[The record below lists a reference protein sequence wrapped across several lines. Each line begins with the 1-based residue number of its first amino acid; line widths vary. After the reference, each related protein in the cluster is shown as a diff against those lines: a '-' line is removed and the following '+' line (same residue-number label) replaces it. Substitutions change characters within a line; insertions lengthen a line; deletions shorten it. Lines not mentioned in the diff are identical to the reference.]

1 MSHLETQN
9 LTYVYGEG
17 TPFKITALDNVNI
30 YLEKGEF
37 VAIIGHTGSGK
48 STLVQHLNGLLK
60 ASNGCVLLDGKN
72 IHDSKQTLFDARFR
86 VGLCF
91 QYPEYQLFES
101 TVYKDIA
108 FGPTNMG
115 LSEAEIDDRVRSA
128 AKYVG
133 IPDEMLAKSPFDLS
147 GGEKRRVAIAGV
159 ISMEPEILILDEP
172 TAGLDP
178 KERVRFRN
186 IISSLAQNR
195 TVILSTHIVSDIET
209 IATKVVMIKDHKLLC
224 SSTVEEVCSTL
235 KGKLY
240 EQDSRIKLSKNDLFI
255 SERQDANCIQNRF
268 VSLNPP
274 EGAVPVTPNLEDVFL
289 YIYREGV

>member
-1 MSHLETQN
+1 MSHLKTEN
-9 LTYVYGEG
+9 LSYVYGDG

-30 YLEKGEF
+30 DLEKGEL

-60 ASNGCVLLDGKN
+60 PTEGKIFLDDEN
-72 IHDSKQTLFDARFR
+72 IWESKSKVYDTRFR

-115 LSEAEIDDRVRSA
+115 LNEKEIDERVRSA

-133 IPDEMLAKSPFDLS
+133 IPDSMLTKSPFDLS

-159 ISMEPEILILDEP
+159 ISMEPEVLILDEP
-172 TAGLDP
+172 TSGLDP
-178 KERVRFRN
+178 RGREQILGLIKNYREKTGK
-186 IISSLAQNR
+186 
-195 TVILSTHIVSDIET
+195 TVIIVSHSMDDVARF
-209 IATKVVMIKDHKLLC
+209 ATKVIVMNDSRVENSGTVDEIFEN
-224 SSTVEEVCSTL
+224 SSRLSEIGLSVPQITEIFIRLKKMGYPVSEKVYTVEQGHSEL
-235 KGKLY
+235 M
-240 EQDSRIKLSKNDLFI
+240 RLFA
-255 SERQDANCIQNRF
+255 ERGI
-268 VSLNPP
+268 V
-274 EGAVPVTPNLEDVFL
+274 
-289 YIYREGV
+289 

>member
-30 YLEKGEF
+30 DIPKGEF

-60 ASNGCVLLDGKN
+60 PTGGKIFLDGDD
-72 IHDSKQTLFDARFR
+72 IWQSKSKIFDTRFR

-91 QYPEYQLFES
+91 QYPEYQLFEE

-115 LSEAEIDDRVRSA
+115 LSKAEIDERVRNA

-133 IPDEMLAKSPFDLS
+133 IPDDMLLKSPFDLS

-172 TAGLDP
+172 TSGLDP
-178 KERVRFRN
+178 MGREQILGLIKNYRE
-186 IISSLAQNR
+186 QTGK
-195 TVILSTHIVSDIET
+195 TVVIVSHSMDDVARF
-209 IATKVVMIKDHKLLC
+209 ATKVIVMN
-224 SSTVEEVCSTL
+224 SSKMEMSGTVDEVFERASRLREIGLSVPQITEIFIRLREKGYNVSEKIYTVEQGYLEL
-235 KGKLY
+235 KKLF
-240 EQDSRIKLSKNDLFI
+240 EGRGI
-255 SERQDANCIQNRF
+255 S
-268 VSLNPP
+268 
-274 EGAVPVTPNLEDVFL
+274 
-289 YIYREGV
+289 

>member
-1 MSHLETQN
+1 MSHLKTEN

-30 YLEKGEF
+30 ELDKGEF

-60 ASNGCVLLDGKN
+60 PTDGKIFLDEKN
-72 IHDSKQTLFDARFR
+72 IHGSKSTIFDARFR

-91 QYPEYQLFES
+91 QYPEYQLFEE

-115 LSEAEIDDRVRSA
+115 LSKGEIDERVRKA

-133 IPDEMLAKSPFDLS
+133 IPDEMLGKSPFDLS
-147 GGEKRRVAIAGV
+147 GGQKRRVAIAGV

-172 TAGLDP
+172 TSGLDP
-178 KERVRFRN
+178 MGREQ
-186 IISSLAQNR
+186 ILSLIKNYR
-195 TVILSTHIVSDIET
+195 EKTGKTVIIVSHSMEDVARF
-209 IATKVVMIKDHKLLC
+209 ATKVIVMNDSKVEMTGTVDEVFEKASRLREIGLSVPQITEIFIKLREKGYNV
-224 SSTVEEVCSTL
+224 SEKIYTVEQGYLEL
-235 KGKLY
+235 KKLF
-240 EQDSRIKLSKNDLFI
+240 EGRGI
-255 SERQDANCIQNRF
+255 S
-268 VSLNPP
+268 
-274 EGAVPVTPNLEDVFL
+274 
-289 YIYREGV
+289 

>member
-1 MSHLETQN
+1 MSHLKTEN
-9 LTYVYGEG
+9 LTFTYGEG

-30 YLEKGEF
+30 ELSKGEF

-60 ASNGCVLLDGKN
+60 PTNGKIFLDGKN
-72 IHDSKQTLFDARFR
+72 IHDSKSTLYDARFR

-91 QYPEYQLFES
+91 QYPEYQLFEE

-115 LSEAEIDDRVRSA
+115 LSKTEIDERVRNA

-133 IPDEMLAKSPFDLS
+133 IPDEMLLKSPFDLS

-172 TAGLDP
+172 TSGLDP
-178 KERVRFRN
+178 MGREQ
-186 IISSLAQNR
+186 ILSLIKKYREQTGK
-195 TVILSTHIVSDIET
+195 TVIIVSHSMDDVARF
-209 IATKVVMIKDHKLLC
+209 ATKVIVMNSSRVEMMGTVDEVFEKSSRLREIGLSVPQITEIFIKLREKGYNV
-224 SSTVEEVCSTL
+224 SEKIYTVEQGYAEL
-235 KGKLY
+235 KKL
-240 EQDSRIKLSKNDLFI
+240 F
-255 SERQDANCIQNRF
+255 
-268 VSLNPP
+268 
-274 EGAVPVTPNLEDVFL
+274 EGSVT
-289 YIYREGV
+289 R

>member
-9 LTYVYGEG
+9 LTFTYGEG

-30 YLEKGEF
+30 DIPEGEF

-60 ASNGCVLLDGKN
+60 ASGGKVLLDGKN
-72 IHDSKQTLFDARFR
+72 IHENKQTLFDARFR

-91 QYPEYQLFES
+91 QYPEYQLFEE

-115 LSEAEIDDRVRSA
+115 LLKGEIDERVRNA

-133 IPDEMLAKSPFDLS
+133 IPDEMLSKSPFDLS

-172 TAGLDP
+172 TSGLDP
-178 KERVRFRN
+178 MGREQILELIKNYRE
-186 IISSLAQNR
+186 QTGK
-195 TVILSTHIVSDIET
+195 TVVIVSHSMDDVARF
-209 IATKVVMIKDHKLLC
+209 ATKVIVMNNSKVEMTGTVDEVFEKASRLREIGLSVPQITEIFLKLREKGYNV
-224 SSTVEEVCSTL
+224 SEKIYTVEQGYLEL
-235 KGKLY
+235 KKLF
-240 EQDSRIKLSKNDLFI
+240 EGSVTND
-255 SERQDANCIQNRF
+255 
-268 VSLNPP
+268 
-274 EGAVPVTPNLEDVFL
+274 
-289 YIYREGV
+289 

>member
-1 MSHLETQN
+1 MSHLKTEN
-9 LTYVYGEG
+9 LSYVYGEG

-30 YLEKGEF
+30 DLEKGEL

-60 ASNGCVLLDGKN
+60 PTEGKIFLDDEN
-72 IHDSKQTLFDARFR
+72 IWESKSKVYDTRFR

-115 LSEAEIDDRVRSA
+115 LNEKEIDERVHSA

-133 IPDEMLAKSPFDLS
+133 IPDSMLTKSPFDLS

-159 ISMEPEILILDEP
+159 ISMEPEVLILDEP
-172 TAGLDP
+172 TSGLDP
-178 KERVRFRN
+178 RGREQILGLIKNYREKTGK
-186 IISSLAQNR
+186 
-195 TVILSTHIVSDIET
+195 TVIIVSHSMDDVARF
-209 IATKVVMIKDHKLLC
+209 ATKVIVMNDSRVENSGTVDEIFEN
-224 SSTVEEVCSTL
+224 SSRLSEIGLSVPQITEIFIRLKKMGYPVSEKVYTVEQGHSEL
-235 KGKLY
+235 M
-240 EQDSRIKLSKNDLFI
+240 RLFA
-255 SERQDANCIQNRF
+255 ERGI
-268 VSLNPP
+268 V
-274 EGAVPVTPNLEDVFL
+274 
-289 YIYREGV
+289 

>member
-30 YLEKGEF
+30 DIPKGEF

-60 ASNGCVLLDGKN
+60 PTGGKIFLDGDN
-72 IHDSKQTLFDARFR
+72 IWQSKSKIFDTRFR

-91 QYPEYQLFES
+91 QYSEYQLFEE

-115 LSEAEIDDRVRSA
+115 LSKAEIDERVRNA

-133 IPDEMLAKSPFDLS
+133 IPDDMLSKSPFDLS

-172 TAGLDP
+172 TSGLDP
-178 KERVRFRN
+178 MGREH
-186 IISSLAQNR
+186 ILALIKNYR
-195 TVILSTHIVSDIET
+195 EKTGKTVIIVSHSMDDVARF
-209 IATKVVMIKDHKLLC
+209 ATKVIVMNSSKVEMSGTVDEVFEKASRLREIGLSVPQITEIFIKLREKGYPV
-224 SSTVEEVCSTL
+224 SEKIYTVEQGYLEL
-235 KGKLY
+235 KKLF
-240 EQDSRIKLSKNDLFI
+240 EGRGI
-255 SERQDANCIQNRF
+255 S
-268 VSLNPP
+268 
-274 EGAVPVTPNLEDVFL
+274 
-289 YIYREGV
+289 

>member
-30 YLEKGEF
+30 NIEKGEF

-48 STLVQHLNGLLK
+48 STLVQHLNVLLK
-60 ASNGCVLLDGKN
+60 PTDGRIFLDGKD
-72 IHDSKQTLFDARFR
+72 IHQSKSTLFDTRFR

-91 QYPEYQLFES
+91 QYPEYQLFEE

-115 LSEAEIDDRVRSA
+115 LSKAEIDERVRNA

-133 IPDEMLAKSPFDLS
+133 IPDEMLSKSPFDLS

-172 TAGLDP
+172 TSGLDP
-178 KERVRFRN
+178 MGREQ
-186 IISSLAQNR
+186 ILALIKNYREQTGK
-195 TVILSTHIVSDIET
+195 TVIIVSHSMDDVARF
-209 IATKVVMIKDHKLLC
+209 ATKVIVMNSSKVEMSGTVDEVFEKAYRLREIGLSVPQITEIFIKLREKGYPV
-224 SSTVEEVCSTL
+224 SEKIYTVEQGYLEL
-235 KGKLY
+235 K
-240 EQDSRIKLSKNDLFI
+240 RLFEGRGI
-255 SERQDANCIQNRF
+255 S
-268 VSLNPP
+268 
-274 EGAVPVTPNLEDVFL
+274 
-289 YIYREGV
+289 

>member
-1 MSHLETQN
+1 MSHLKTEN
-9 LTYVYGEG
+9 LSYVYGEG

-30 YLEKGEF
+30 DLEKGEL

-60 ASNGCVLLDGKN
+60 PTDGKIFLDDEN
-72 IHDSKQTLFDARFR
+72 IWESKSRVYDTRFR

-115 LSEAEIDDRVRSA
+115 LNEKEIDERVRSA

-133 IPDEMLAKSPFDLS
+133 IPDSMLTKSPFDLS

-159 ISMEPEILILDEP
+159 ISMEPEVLILDEP
-172 TAGLDP
+172 TSGLDP
-178 KERVRFRN
+178 RGREQILGLIKNYREKTGK
-186 IISSLAQNR
+186 
-195 TVILSTHIVSDIET
+195 TVIIVSHSMDDVARF
-209 IATKVVMIKDHKLLC
+209 ATKVIVMNDSRVENSGTVDEIFEN
-224 SSTVEEVCSTL
+224 SSRLSEIGLSVPQITEIFIRLKKMGYPVSEKVYTVEQGHSEL
-235 KGKLY
+235 M
-240 EQDSRIKLSKNDLFI
+240 RLFA
-255 SERQDANCIQNRF
+255 ERGI
-268 VSLNPP
+268 V
-274 EGAVPVTPNLEDVFL
+274 
-289 YIYREGV
+289 

>member
-1 MSHLETQN
+1 MSHLKTEN

-30 YLEKGEF
+30 DIEKGEF

-60 ASNGCVLLDGKN
+60 ASSGKVFLDEKN
-72 IHDSKQTLFDARFR
+72 IHESKQTLFDARFR

-91 QYPEYQLFES
+91 QYPEYQLFEE

-108 FGPTNMG
+108 FGPGNMG
-115 LSEAEIDDRVRSA
+115 LSKSEIDERVRNA

-133 IPDEMLAKSPFDLS
+133 VPDSMLSKSPFDLS

-172 TAGLDP
+172 TSGLDP
-178 KERVRFRN
+178 MGREQILELV
-186 IISSLAQNR
+186 QNYR
-195 TVILSTHIVSDIET
+195 EQTGKTVIIVSHSMDDVARF
-209 IATKVVMIKDHKLLC
+209 ATKVIVMNDAKVEMTGTVDEVFEKSSRLREIGLSVPQITEIFIKLREKGYNV
-224 SSTVEEVCSTL
+224 SEKVYTVEQGYIEL
-235 KGKLY
+235 KKL
-240 EQDSRIKLSKNDLFI
+240 F
-255 SERQDANCIQNRF
+255 
-268 VSLNPP
+268 
-274 EGAVPVTPNLEDVFL
+274 EGSVTE
-289 YIYREGV
+289 

>member
-1 MSHLETQN
+1 MSHLKTEN
-9 LTYVYGEG
+9 LTYTYGEG

-30 YLEKGEF
+30 DIEKGEF

-60 ASNGCVLLDGKN
+60 PSYGKIFLDGKN
-72 IHDSKQTLFDARFR
+72 IHDSKSTLYDARFR

-91 QYPEYQLFES
+91 QYPEYQLFEE

-115 LSEAEIDDRVRSA
+115 LSKTEIDERVRNA

-133 IPDEMLAKSPFDLS
+133 IPDEMLGKSPFDLS

-172 TAGLDP
+172 TSGLDP
-178 KERVRFRN
+178 MGREQILGLIKNYRE
-186 IISSLAQNR
+186 QTGK
-195 TVILSTHIVSDIET
+195 TVIIVSHSMDDVARF
-209 IATKVVMIKDHKLLC
+209 ATKVIVMNSSKVEMSGTVDEVFERASRLREIGLSVPQITEIFIKLREKGY
-224 SSTVEEVCSTL
+224 SVSEKIYTVEQGYAEL
-235 KGKLY
+235 KKL
-240 EQDSRIKLSKNDLFI
+240 F
-255 SERQDANCIQNRF
+255 ER
-268 VSLNPP
+268 S
-274 EGAVPVTPNLEDVFL
+274 VTRD
-289 YIYREGV
+289 

>member
-1 MSHLETQN
+1 MSHLETKN

-30 YLEKGEF
+30 SLEKGEF
-37 VAIIGHTGSGK
+37 VAVIGHTGSGK

-60 ASNGCVLLDGKN
+60 PTDGKIFLDNEN
-72 IHDSKQTLFDARFR
+72 IWQSKSKIFDTRFR

-91 QYPEYQLFES
+91 QYPEYQLFEE

-115 LSEAEIDDRVRSA
+115 LSKGEIDERVRKA

-133 IPDEMLAKSPFDLS
+133 IPDDMLLKSPFDLS

-172 TAGLDP
+172 TSGLDP
-178 KERVRFRN
+178 RGREQ
-186 IISSLAQNR
+186 ILALIKNYR
-195 TVILSTHIVSDIET
+195 EETGKTVIIVSHSMDDVARF
-209 IATKVVMIKDHKLLC
+209 ATKVIVMNNSKVEMSGTVDDVFEKASRLREIGLSVPQITEIFIKLREKGYPV
-224 SSTVEEVCSTL
+224 SEKIYTVEQGYLEL
-235 KGKLY
+235 KKLF
-240 EQDSRIKLSKNDLFI
+240 EGREI
-255 SERQDANCIQNRF
+255 S
-268 VSLNPP
+268 
-274 EGAVPVTPNLEDVFL
+274 
-289 YIYREGV
+289 

>member
-9 LTYVYGEG
+9 LTYIYGEG

-30 YLEKGEF
+30 SIAKGEF

-60 ASNGCVLLDGKN
+60 PTCGKIFLDGEN
-72 IHDSKQTLFDARFR
+72 IWQSKSKIFDTRFR

-91 QYPEYQLFES
+91 QYPEYQLFEE

-115 LSEAEIDDRVRSA
+115 LSKAEIDERVRNA

-133 IPDEMLAKSPFDLS
+133 IPDEMLLKSPFDLS

-172 TAGLDP
+172 TSGLDP
-178 KERVRFRN
+178 MGREQ
-186 IISSLAQNR
+186 ILALIKNYREQTGK
-195 TVILSTHIVSDIET
+195 TVIIVSHSMDDVARF
-209 IATKVVMIKDHKLLC
+209 ATKVIVMNSSKVEMSGTVDEVFEKASRLREIGLSVPQITEILIKLREKGYNV
-224 SSTVEEVCSTL
+224 SEKIYTVEQGYLEL
-235 KGKLY
+235 KKLF
-240 EQDSRIKLSKNDLFI
+240 EGRGI
-255 SERQDANCIQNRF
+255 S
-268 VSLNPP
+268 
-274 EGAVPVTPNLEDVFL
+274 
-289 YIYREGV
+289 

>member
-30 YLEKGEF
+30 DIPKGEF

-60 ASNGCVLLDGKN
+60 PTGGKIFLDGDN
-72 IHDSKQTLFDARFR
+72 IWQSKSKIFDTRFR

-91 QYPEYQLFES
+91 QYPEYQLFEE

-115 LSEAEIDDRVRSA
+115 LSKAEIDERVRNA

-133 IPDEMLAKSPFDLS
+133 IPDDMLLKSPFDLS

-172 TAGLDP
+172 TSGLDP
-178 KERVRFRN
+178 MGREQILGLIKNYRE
-186 IISSLAQNR
+186 QTGK
-195 TVILSTHIVSDIET
+195 TVIIVSHSMDDVARF
-209 IATKVVMIKDHKLLC
+209 ATKVIAMNSSKVEMTGTVDEVFERASRLREIGLSVPQITEIFIKLREKGYDVSEKIY
-224 SSTVEEVCSTL
+224 TVEQGYLEL
-235 KGKLY
+235 K
-240 EQDSRIKLSKNDLFI
+240 RLFEGRGI
-255 SERQDANCIQNRF
+255 S
-268 VSLNPP
+268 
-274 EGAVPVTPNLEDVFL
+274 
-289 YIYREGV
+289 

>member
-30 YLEKGEF
+30 DIPKGEF
-37 VAIIGHTGSGK
+37 IAIIGHTGSGK

-60 ASNGCVLLDGKN
+60 PTGGKIFLDGDN
-72 IHDSKQTLFDARFR
+72 IWQSKSKIFDTRFR

-91 QYPEYQLFES
+91 QYPEYQLFEES
-101 TVYKDIA
+101 VYKDIA

-115 LSEAEIDDRVRSA
+115 LSKAEIDERVRNA

-133 IPDEMLAKSPFDLS
+133 IPDDMLSKSPFDLS

-172 TAGLDP
+172 TSGLDP
-178 KERVRFRN
+178 MGREH
-186 IISSLAQNR
+186 ILALIKNYR
-195 TVILSTHIVSDIET
+195 EKTGKTVIIVSHSMDDVARF
-209 IATKVVMIKDHKLLC
+209 ATKVIVMYSSKVLMSGTVDEVFEKASRLREIGLSVPQITEIFIKLREKGYPV
-224 SSTVEEVCSTL
+224 SEKIYTVEQGYLEL
-235 KGKLY
+235 KKLF
-240 EQDSRIKLSKNDLFI
+240 EGRGI
-255 SERQDANCIQNRF
+255 S
-268 VSLNPP
+268 
-274 EGAVPVTPNLEDVFL
+274 
-289 YIYREGV
+289 

>member
-9 LTYVYGEG
+9 LTFTYGEG

-30 YLEKGEF
+30 SLEKGEF

-60 ASNGCVLLDGKN
+60 ASSGSVLLDGKN
-72 IHDSKQTLFDARFR
+72 IHENKQTLFDARFR

-91 QYPEYQLFES
+91 QYPEYQLFEE

-115 LSEAEIDDRVRSA
+115 LSKGEIDERVRSA

-133 IPDEMLAKSPFDLS
+133 IPDEMLSKSPFDLS

-172 TAGLDP
+172 TSGLDP
-178 KERVRFRN
+178 MGREQILELIKNYREKTGK
-186 IISSLAQNR
+186 
-195 TVILSTHIVSDIET
+195 TVIIVSHSMDDVARF
-209 IATKVVMIKDHKLLC
+209 ATKVIVMNDAKVEMIGTVDKVFEKSSRLREIGLSVPQITEIFIKLREKGYNV
-224 SSTVEEVCSTL
+224 SEKIYTVEQGYLEL
-235 KGKLY
+235 KKLF
-240 EQDSRIKLSKNDLFI
+240 EGSVTND
-255 SERQDANCIQNRF
+255 
-268 VSLNPP
+268 
-274 EGAVPVTPNLEDVFL
+274 
-289 YIYREGV
+289 

>member
-1 MSHLETQN
+1 MSHLQTEN
-9 LTYVYGEG
+9 LKYVYGDG
-17 TPFKITALDNVNI
+17 TPFKITALENVNI
-30 YLEKGEF
+30 NIEKGDF

-60 ASNGCVLLDGKN
+60 PTDGKIFLDGEN
-72 IHDSKQTLFDARFR
+72 IHLSKAKLFDTRFR

-115 LSEAEIDDRVRSA
+115 LSVTEIDERVRKA

-133 IPDEMLAKSPFDLS
+133 IPDEMLLKSPFDLS

-172 TAGLDP
+172 TSGLDP
-178 KERVRFRN
+178 MGREHILDLIKNYRETTGN
-186 IISSLAQNR
+186 
-195 TVILSTHIVSDIET
+195 TVIIVSHSMDDVARY
-209 IATKVVMIKDHKLLC
+209 ATKVIVMNDAKVDLMGTVDEIFENSTHLQEIGLSVPQITEVFIKLREKGYPV
-224 SSTVEEVCSTL
+224 SEKVYTVEQ
-235 KGKLY
+235 G
-240 EQDSRIKLSKNDLFI
+240 
-255 SERQDANCIQNRF
+255 
-268 VSLNPP
+268 
-274 EGAVPVTPNLEDVFL
+274 
-289 YIYREGV
+289 YRELKKLFEGSVNND